1 LPWQPATTLLS
12 KVIAMSTLL
21 ITGFIVLFLG
31 MAGYLL
37 YWVLLGPG
45 KTANEHQLR
54 LKAERGRW
62 ARQQGWQYEEVKSGD
77 IAWRMHGTSAQGTWT
92 IEYDTDASSSSSTPK
107 LNWRMPGPAR
117 GQVMWAVMDVV
128 QHNLMTQSAVG
139 SVLRGIVGLLGA
151 KDETEFLRSARPQ
164 ALPAAGGAF
173 NNRFVLLARRSG
185 YSDLIDAQVAGL
197 FLHWPAF
204 ETSFSSRDNA
214 LSARQ
219 DAQGVS
225 VRLACDGP
233 DFAVI
238 AHLAELGNTL
248 AQRLPKQF

>member
-1 LPWQPATTLLS
+1 M
-12 KVIAMSTLL
+12 KTLL

-31 MAGYLL
+31 LAGYLL
-37 YWVLLGPG
+37 YWVWLGTG

-77 IAWRMHGTSAQGTWT
+77 IAWRIHGTSAQGTWT
-92 IEYDTDASSSSSTPK
+92 IEYDTDAASSSSTPK

-117 GQVMWAVMDVV
+117 GQITWAVMDVM
-128 QHNLMTQSAVG
+128 QHNLMTQGAVG
-139 SVLRGIVGLLGA
+139 SVLRGMFSLLGA
-151 KDETEFLRSARPQ
+151 KEETEFFRNARPQ
-164 ALPAAGGAF
+164 ALPAAGRDF

-185 YSDLIDAQVAGL
+185 YGDLVDAHVAGL
-197 FLHWPAF
+197 LLHWPAF
-204 ETSFSSRDNA
+204 ESSFSRQDNA

-238 AHLAELGNTL
+238 AHLAELGNAL